1 MRNFIFILAILT
13 THSALAEVKVSYN
26 DEITPKSLTKLEE
39 NIKKAAS
46 KIKAGEERKVVID
59 LGSGGGNLYAALSFV
74 GRINEISSKNNVVI
88 DTRVRSSC
96 ESSCTILF
104 TAGNQ
109 RRAGRFAQFGFHSPA
124 IASKV
129 PKGMDRKVILEE
141 ARRVW
146 LDAVSAVDPTLTGIL
161 IKRKLLLDDEMTYLS
176 RGELGT
182 GYVTDRE

>member
-1 MRNFIFILAILT
+1 MRNLISILAILT

-26 DEITPKSLTKLEE
+26 DEITPKSLTKLED
-39 NIKKAAS
+39 NIRKTAL
-46 KIKAGEERKVVID
+46 KIKASEERKVVIT

-74 GRINEISSKNNVVI
+74 GRINEISAKNNVVI
-88 DTRVRSSC
+88 DTRVTSSC
-96 ESSCTILF
+96 ESACTVLF

-109 RRAGRFAQFGFHSPA
+109 RRAGRWAQFGFHSPA

-146 LDAVSAVDPTLTGIL
+146 IDAISAVDPTLAGVL
-161 IKRKLLLDDEMTYLS
+161 IKRKLLHDDDMTYLS
-176 RGELGT
+176 RTELGT